1 MGVSNKILSF
11 FKTIILEFVN
21 FNRGI
26 FQAMREQSV
35 ETLEQE
41 YLDLEM
47 AFLTMILGG
56 IIGIP
61 LIPGRVAR
69 ELLPLVADE
78 IKIMEKRA
86 FLGTDVIADYFST
99 LGGEW

>member
-1 MGVSNKILSF
+1 
-11 FKTIILEFVN
+11 
-21 FNRGI
+21 
-26 FQAMREQSV
+26 MREQSV

-41 YLDLEM
+41 YLDLES

-56 IIGIP
+56 LMGIP
-61 LIPGRVAR
+61 IIPGRVAR

-86 FLGTDVIADYFST
+86 FLGADVLADYFST
-99 LGGEW
+99 MGGEW

>member
-1 MGVSNKILSF
+1 MGVSNKIFSF
-11 FKTIILEFVN
+11 FKNIILEFVN
-21 FNRGI
+21 FNKGI
-26 FQAMREQSV
+26 FQAMREQSI

-69 ELLPLVADE
+69 ELLPLVTDE

-86 FLGTDVIADYFST
+86 FLGTDVIAEYFST

>member
-1 MGVSNKILSF
+1 
-11 FKTIILEFVN
+11 
-21 FNRGI
+21 
-26 FQAMREQSV
+26 MREQSV

-69 ELLPLVADE
+69 ELLPLVTDE

-86 FLGTDVIADYFST
+86 FLGADVIADYFST